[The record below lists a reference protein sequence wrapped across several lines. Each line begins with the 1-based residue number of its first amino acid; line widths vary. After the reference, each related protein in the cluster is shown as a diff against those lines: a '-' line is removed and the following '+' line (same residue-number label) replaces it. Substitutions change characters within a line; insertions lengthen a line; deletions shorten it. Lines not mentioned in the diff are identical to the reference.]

1 MVHLST
7 LAQASISVLGLIESL
22 KLALPCEGAA
32 FSHGFVC
39 HPGFTGWQEL
49 PRYVCLRGKRK

>member
-1 MVHLST
+1 MAHLST

-39 HPGFTGWQEL
+39 HSGFTGWQEL
-49 PRYVCLRGKRK
+49 PRYVLPSGET